1 MADWHREALRL
12 HTEQGLG
19 AQRISD
25 ELGESFSAVNNFL
38 YRWRKKHRKVEINQ
52 RVEGQE
58 EQKPDYV
65 DHGDY
70 YIVYSGKREVAI
82 TKDKLRYLKQLYCE
96 QKLTINQTCRELD
109 IPRAEFML
117 VKNAFGITKDDVPF
131 LDEDLTGDVDGLV
144 QQSLERLKRQ
154 YFIKLQQKE
163 VEALRREV
171 LKYRQEDYLVSKIH
185 QLVTEHDW
193 QIDIQKVQ
201 RNTSVIPGLMLEVP
215 IVDLHI
221 AKLAWAPETGHNY
234 DTKIAKKRF
243 MNVIDDV
250 VKRSAGMD
258 FEQVI
263 FPVGNDFFNYDD
275 IAGSTTAGTR
285 QDNDSRWQRMFT
297 DGCELL
303 IAAIDILSKIAP
315 IKVFQIP
322 GNHDTMTSFYA
333 IALLHAWFRNN
344 DNVEVDI
351 NPSTRKYVEFGKNL
365 IGFTHGDKEGRRL
378 FGNMQVEAAEAWGRT
393 LYREWHTGHLHSEHV
408 KEEHGVKVRRLSSV
422 VSPDAWHAQMGYVGA
437 IATSQSFVWCA
448 ERGLR
453 EIWYSNVVL

>member
-1 MADWHREALRL
+1 MADWHKKAIEL
-12 HTEQGLG
+12 HQEGLG
-19 AQRISD
+19 AHRISR
-25 ELGESFSAVNNFL
+25 ELGLPFSTVNNHL
-38 YRWRKKHRKVEINQ
+38 YRWRKKQKVVGVLDGEEERGPEIT
-52 RVEGQE
+52 
-58 EQKPDYV
+58 DY
-65 DHGDY
+65 GDY
-70 YIVYSGKREVAI
+70 YLITSGKRTAKI
-82 TKDKLRYLKQLYCE
+82 TKGKLRQLKQLYCG
-96 QKLTINQTCRELD
+96 QKLTINAVCRELN
-109 IPRAEFML
+109 IPRPDFNL
-117 VKNAFGITKDDVPF
+117 IKTAFNITKDDIPF
-131 LDEDLTGDVDGLV
+131 LDEDLEGDIDELV
-144 QQSLERLKRQ
+144 EQSLEQKKKL
-154 YFIKLQQKE
+154 FFVKLQEKEIQK
-163 VEALRREV
+163 ALKE
-171 LKYRQEDYLVSKIH
+171 LEQYRKQDYFLEKIH
-185 QLVTEHDW
+185 RLVTEHEW
-193 QIDIQKVQ
+193 KYERPEVPL
-201 RNTSVIPGLMLEVP
+201 RPVATSGLMLEVP

-453 EIWYSNVVL
+453 EIWYSTVS

>member
-1 MADWHREALRL
+1 MAWFEKALKL
-12 HTEQGLG
+12 QQETGL
-19 AQRISD
+19 SND
-25 ELGESFSAVNNFL
+25 EVARRFGKASKTFSN
-38 YRWRKKHRKVEINQ
+38 RKAKM

-58 EQKPDYV
+58 ERKPDYV

-70 YIVYSGKREVAI
+70 YIVYSGKREVEI
-82 TKDKLRYLKQLYCE
+82 SKDKLRLLKQLYCE
-96 QKLTINQTCRELD
+96 QKLTINQTCRELN
-109 IPRAEFML
+109 IPRPEFML
-117 VKNAFGITKDDVPF
+117 VKNAFGITHDDIPY
-131 LDEDLTGDVDGLV
+131 LDEDLAGDIDQLV
-144 QQSLERLKRQ
+144 EQSLERQKQQ

-243 MNVIDDV
+243 MSVIDDV
-250 VKRSAGMD
+250 VERSAGMD